1 MQFYFASSSA
11 IAIPI
16 AEKLLHRNLLAG
28 FLSNPDKP
36 VGRNLRQAP
45 NPFASWAEKTR
56 LPIFKSSDTESIK
69 DFLTTNNVDLVITC
83 AFGLII
89 QKSLLQIPKL
99 GWLNIHFSMLPKYRG
114 AAPVQRAIMNGDTET
129 GVSIFK
135 LDEGIDTGM
144 LAFQRK
150 IKIEGKQKT
159 TDVISGLSNVASE
172 ALVDLLRSPEDIVY
186 FQQEG
191 EPTFAPKISK
201 GENEVDWNS
210 NSSEIFNLYR
220 ALDLNG
226 GLFTYFRGNRVDLT
240 SLEPS
245 EIKVSVSEIDSENG
259 ELLVGTK
266 DGSIAIKTLK
276 PQGKREM
283 SAKEWI
289 NGARLVKGEK
299 FG

>member
-1 MQFYFASSSA
+1 MQFYFASSSK

-45 NPFASWAEKTR
+45 NPFASWVENTK
-56 LPIFKSSDTESIK
+56 LPIFKSSDTQAIK
-69 DFLTTNNVDLVITC
+69 DYFSTNNVDLIITC

-89 QKSLLQIPKL
+89 EKTLLQIPKL

-114 AAPVQRAIMNGDTET
+114 AAPVQRAIMNGETET

-135 LDEGIDTGM
+135 LDEGIDTGL
-144 LAFQRK
+144 LAFQQK
-150 IKIEGKQKT
+150 IQIEEKQKT
-159 TDVISGLSNVASE
+159 TEVISRLSNVASE
-172 ALVDLLRSPEDIVY
+172 ALLDLLKSPEDIVY
-186 FQQEG
+186 SQQRG
-191 EPTFAPKISK
+191 EPSFAPKIRKS
-201 GENEVDWNS
+201 ENEIDWNS
-210 NSSEIFNLYR
+210 SSIEIFNLYR

-226 GLFTYFRGNRVDLT
+226 GLYTYFRGNRVDLT

-245 EIKVSVSEIDSENG
+245 EVKVNVSEIDLKND
-259 ELLVGTK
+259 ELLIGTK
-266 DGSIAIKTLK
+266 DGSIAVKTLK
-276 PQGKREM
+276 LEGKREM

>member
-1 MQFYFASSSA
+1 MQFYFASSSK

-45 NPFASWAEKTR
+45 NPFSSWVENSK
-56 LPIFKSSDTESIK
+56 LPIFKSSDTQSIK
-69 DFLTTNNVDLVITC
+69 DYFSNNNVDLIITC

-89 QKSLLQIPKL
+89 EKTLLQIPKL

-114 AAPVQRAIMNGDTET
+114 AAPVQRAIMNGETET

-135 LDEGIDTGM
+135 LDEGIDTGL
-144 LAFQRK
+144 LAFQQK
-150 IKIEGKQKT
+150 IQIEEKQKT
-159 TDVISGLSNVASE
+159 TEVISRLSNVASE
-172 ALVDLLRSPEDIVY
+172 ALLDLLKSPEDIVY
-186 FQQEG
+186 SQQIG
-191 EPTFAPKISK
+191 EPSFAPKIRKS
-201 GENEVDWNS
+201 ENEIDWNS
-210 NSSEIFNLYR
+210 SSIEIFNLYR

-226 GLFTYFRGNRVDLT
+226 GLYTYFRGNRVDLT

-245 EIKVSVSEIDSENG
+245 EVKVNVSEIDLKND
-259 ELLVGTK
+259 ELLIGTK
-266 DGSIAIKTLK
+266 DGSIAVKTLK
-276 PQGKREM
+276 LEGKREM